1 MPFEVVMPRLGW
13 NMEKGVLVKWNKKD
27 GELVQVGDILF
38 VVEADKATQEVEAL
52 ESGVLY
58 VPPDSPPPGS
68 EMPVGTLLGYL
79 LEPGEEAPAVSPK
92 ASPPPTAVP
101 LPPPIPERP
110 APSTVP
116 ARPTGRCHN
125 QPRARRVAGD
135 LGVDWALLQ
144 GSGRT
149 GRIVERDIRRAAA
162 ATPVMP
168 VKTEVPAPES
178 DAAIPGVPLPITQV
192 RRLTANAWPPAHIR
206 LQR

>member
-101 LPPPIPERP
+101 LPANPRT
-110 APSTVP
+110 ACTSTVP
-116 ARPTGRCHN
+116 ARPTGRCHISAHE
-125 QPRARRVAGD
+125 RG
-135 LGVDWALLQ
+135 
-144 GSGRT
+144 GSLAIWGST
-149 GRIVERDIRRAAA
+149 GRFCRQRPYWTDRGTRY
-162 ATPVMP
+162 
-168 VKTEVPAPES
+168 
-178 DAAIPGVPLPITQV
+178 
-192 RRLTANAWPPAHIR
+192 PPRCRGNTRHAGEDR
-206 LQR
+206 SARS